1 MRHRLNRNE
10 EVVRE
15 WVVRAPVTPAA
26 DPSLRLYSRG
36 NRVMSDGHTLY
47 SYGKHFPLAR
57 WCPHQKLF
65 LANSDRRSNS
75 TSKHQGFVRRH
86 MGANSLEVG
95 SAIAY
100 SPESN
105 TAVYIDRWNKL
116 IQELTGKASRARSRK
131 GCYLDQLQKLIA
143 ARDTF
148 SRLFPQNT
156 PTTPILVNS
165 QSSHSSVLQNSAQP

>member
-10 EVVRE
+10 EVVHE
-15 WVVRAPVTPAA
+15 WVARAPITPAA

-47 SYGKHFPLAR
+47 SYGKHFPLVR
-57 WCPHQKLF
+57 WCPNQKLF
-65 LANSDRRSNS
+65 LTNSDRHSNS

-100 SPESN
+100 SPEGN
-105 TAVYIDRWNKL
+105 PATYMDRWNKL
-116 IQELTGKASRARSRK
+116 IQEITGKASRARSRK
-131 GCYLDQLQKLIA
+131 GYYMDQLQKLTA
-143 ARDTF
+143 ARTLF
-148 SRLFPQNT
+148 VSLFPQHT
-156 PTTPILVNS
+156 PTTTRLTNS
-165 QSSHSSVLQNSAQP
+165 SSTHSGTLQNFTQP

>member
-15 WVVRAPVTPAA
+15 WVARAPVTPSS

-36 NRVMSDGHTLY
+36 NRVMSEGHTLY

-57 WCPHQKLF
+57 WCPVQNIF
-65 LANSDRRSNS
+65 LINGDRRSNS

-86 MGANSLEVG
+86 VGANSLEVG

-100 SPESN
+100 SPQDN
-105 TAVYIDRWNKL
+105 PAVYLDRWNKL
-116 IQELTGKASRARSRK
+116 IQEVTDKASRARSRK
-131 GCYLDQLQKLIA
+131 SQYLDQLQKLTS

-148 SRLFPQNT
+148 TRLFPKN
-156 PTTPILVNS
+156 
-165 QSSHSSVLQNSAQP
+165 NSAAGILTNNAGTSGYATIIKT